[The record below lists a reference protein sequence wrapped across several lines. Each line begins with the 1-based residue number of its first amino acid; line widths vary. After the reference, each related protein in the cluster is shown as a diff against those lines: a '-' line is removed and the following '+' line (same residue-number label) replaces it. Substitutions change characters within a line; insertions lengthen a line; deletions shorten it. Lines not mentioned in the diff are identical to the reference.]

1 MVETPKLERLALL
14 VASVFVAGACASADE
29 SVSSDSSGETPD
41 YQSTRDDAATQTDS
55 TGSKAASGE
64 AGGQAAGGQ
73 GGGAPKAVGPVA
85 HVDGTPIPA
94 EDFNEEI
101 EKVSKTGR
109 FPPQLLQKFKSRLIE
124 RLIDQHLVDRA
135 IEQKEIEVSE
145 KEVDDKL
152 ETVRARFDEAA
163 RAQGT
168 EQSLEKVAQKYGIS
182 DGELR
187 DSVRRSIAIEKMLV
201 EQGLELP
208 DDSEVREYY
217 ENNKDKFTRP
227 EQVRA
232 RHILAKVNPDADD
245 ETWEEAKKR
254 IQKIR
259 ETATSDE
266 TDFAKLAE
274 KKSEGPSAKN
284 GGDIGYISREQ
295 FAPEFTKVAF
305 EQKKGEIS
313 EPVRTK
319 YGWHII
325 KTVDKRESKTLPFEK
340 VQDKLAEQLKNKR
353 VQKRLQS
360 YLDELRQD
368 AEIEKHPDNVE

>member
-1 MVETPKLERLALL
+1 MVETPKLEPLALL
-14 VASVFVAGACASADE
+14 VASVLVAAACASTDE
-29 SVSSDSSGETPD
+29 SFSGDDSGETPD

-55 TGSKAASGE
+55 TGSTSASGE
-64 AGGQAAGGQ
+64 AGRQAAGGQ

-145 KEVDDKL
+145 QEVDEKL

-168 EQSLEKVAQKYGIS
+168 EQSLEQVAQKYGIS

-245 ETWEEAKKR
+245 ETWKEAKKR

-259 ETATSDE
+259 EKATSDE

-284 GGDIGYISREQ
+284 GGDIGYVSREQ
-295 FAPEFTKVAF
+295 FAKEFTDAAF
-305 EQKKGEIS
+305 ELEKGEIS
-313 EPVRTK
+313 KPVRTK

-325 KTVDKRESKTLPFEK
+325 KTVDKRDSKTLPFEK
-340 VQDKLAEQLKNKR
+340 VQDKLTEQLKNKR